1 MTTNASSKPSLSEL
15 EELYRSGGTM
25 PPGRPSV
32 AWLSRRSE
40 IDAER
45 VSALKAALMAAAELN
60 DAANTAAAVAA
71 RAADAAAAEASRL
84 AAANAAAQEL
94 ARAEMQKDIWAAENQ
109 AEADRVAKAAAAE
122 ADRAAEAAGRAA
134 VERAARAE
142 AAGRADA
149 EQAARAAAA
158 EAARAAEEA
167 AAQADAA
174 GTFLTFGMALQKAAE
189 KAKQLLLV
197 KQNLDARIAAY
208 KRKRDEVLA
217 ALAALA
223 AWEPP
228 VAVAVAGLSDP
239 VAPAGA
245 KKGAVSE
252 SYLLTHT
259 NVMADS
265 PFLGEAAFA
274 SAAETAAG
282 CGAGAEAFGDES
294 DDAVDEETSSDEDYQ
309 PSAARCGAGAEP
321 FGDESDDAVD
331 EETSSDEDYQLS
343 SDDEPV
349 GKRQQRSALPFHS
362 PPTKPPGGLKR
373 SRTVWTS
380 ATPPNQPS
388 PESAATARPWSTTPP
403 PPKTLAPGNDEVMF
417 LGAHL
422 PLEER
427 FNISKSALEDLASL
441 QRKRKLQAP
450 PYQIVLE
457 LPPELSAQRKAIT
470 QARSMLFVELA
481 KSHPLSQEA
490 LLFAR
495 DGPGPDGALQRTL
508 QLVEP
513 FLLEAGHVAGCGGW
527 GLCTLANVTVA
538 RGRVLAIY
546 WCVHAARSVLPTL
559 T

>member
-60 DAANTAAAVAA
+60 GAANTAAAVAA

-94 ARAEMQKDIWAAENQ
+94 ARAEKQKDIWAAENQ

-122 ADRAAEAAGRAA
+122 ADRVAEAAGRAA

-217 ALAALA
+217 ALAAL
-223 AWEPP
+223 EPP

-403 PPKTLAPGNDEVMF
+403 PPKTLAPGNEEVMF